1 MLQCHMKAVLK
12 KMLIF
17 IDDQMLYY
25 WSHGTMSTLT
35 LLSVILLKVDVQLV
49 NDWKTNH
56 LDVINDLHPS
66 ATYTYYVHVYVPL
79 DTFIN

>member
-49 NDWKTNH
+49 ND
-56 LDVINDLHPS
+56 
-66 ATYTYYVHVYVPL
+66 
-79 DTFIN
+79 